1 MPLVPLATGTC
12 TAATHVKCCNIHGT
26 TCIRPAIC
34 GLQVSLLPALALS
47 VMEGKNAPPDIAVL
61 ALDVDELESF
71 QEQRGIESWIDY
83 EKAAGQ
89 KFTAKYDK

>member
-1 MPLVPLATGTC
+1 MKKKRLKH
-12 TAATHVKCCNIHGT
+12 THSHHA
-26 TCIRPAIC
+26 REMLQDALPPAVC